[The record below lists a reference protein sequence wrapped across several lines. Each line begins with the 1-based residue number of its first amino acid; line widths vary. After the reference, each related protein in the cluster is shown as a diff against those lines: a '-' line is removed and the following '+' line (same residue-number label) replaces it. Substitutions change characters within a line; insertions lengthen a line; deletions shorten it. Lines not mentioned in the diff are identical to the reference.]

1 MDPAPVPV
9 CSGLWCPLGQCLP
22 PEKVCDGYQDCRYGL
37 DESPTYCTQ
46 CQLNKCGRIVYSVT
60 PSFIYVL

>member
-1 MDPAPVPV
+1 MDPAAVPV

-37 DESPTYCTQ
+37 DESTTYCTQ
-46 CQLNKCGRIVYSVT
+46 CQQNKCGRIVYSLT
-60 PSFIYVL
+60 SSFAYML